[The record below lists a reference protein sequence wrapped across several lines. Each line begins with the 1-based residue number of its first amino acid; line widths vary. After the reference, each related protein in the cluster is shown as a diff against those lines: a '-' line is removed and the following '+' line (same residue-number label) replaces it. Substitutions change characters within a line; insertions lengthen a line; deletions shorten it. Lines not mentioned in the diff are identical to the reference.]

1 MDSQYALYVTKSLV
15 TEDIKLLGAKK
26 TTYFKVLKLVDQG
39 VTSHPKV
46 ISRMENV
53 KNIGLTPVMII

>member
-1 MDSQYALYVTKSLV
+1 MLYMSQSH
-15 TEDIKLLGAKK
+15 LLGAKK

-39 VTSHPKV
+39 VTGHPKV